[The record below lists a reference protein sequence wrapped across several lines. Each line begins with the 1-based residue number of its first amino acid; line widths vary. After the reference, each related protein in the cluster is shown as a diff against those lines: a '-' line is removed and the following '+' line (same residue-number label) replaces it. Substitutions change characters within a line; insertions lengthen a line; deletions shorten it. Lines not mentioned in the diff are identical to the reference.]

1 MLGVIRFGYQ
11 SAGVT
16 LGIVKTDG
24 KSGPTLVHLE
34 QVASQADAV
43 ATLQS
48 IASDIQVLTIYPS
61 PVEVRPGEA
70 FMTDLA
76 GSVALSNLVTA
87 RCDFDATLMLAYL
100 DPMIVEQLPV
110 GSVLCE
116 AACLAK
122 AFATVYHKETEVAVR
137 AGHLHISR
145 TQIDWFVYERGEL
158 VGHSLEFL
166 DASDIQGFENAMN
179 LMIDDVQ
186 TRLQSAFE
194 LVVVSGE
201 CTGDHRFRM
210 DWLRAQLQVEL
221 VQVFDLAGLH
231 TPSTA
236 PPATSLAASEMVPL
250 LGAVYAYLTDHG
262 ADFRGMVRSRPVAPQ
277 SPGVLDQLKG
287 LVAGGLVTRAPGG
300 TRRVEYLG
308 VVLGLMAI
316 AVLVGGQYAW
326 LVRREA
332 QLQIEQSVQT
342 RRAEANQALKQ
353 EAEQYRRYLE
363 ALNRRIEVVN
373 KMREAQGMN
382 YQISNDVSWQVP
394 SGLVLTTLK
403 VQGRTVTISG
413 YVTPGTVTQAQAEAG
428 QPVVLD
434 VVNPVTKFVRNLE
447 GTGGRYTNVQS
458 EYSLQ
463 SREEKSDFTIT
474 CQYQGNVFTDPIEP
488 QPVPELVVKATEHT
502 TAAPKTATAAKSGK

>member
-34 QVASQADAV
+34 QLASQADAV

-76 GSVALSNLVTA
+76 SSVALSNLVTA

-100 DPMIVEQLPV
+100 DPMIVEHLPV

-116 AACLAK
+116 AACLAE
-122 AFATVYHKETEVAVR
+122 AFTTVYGREAEQAVR
-137 AGHLHISR
+137 AGHLHLSR

-158 VGHSLEFL
+158 VGHSLEVL
-166 DASDIQGFENAMN
+166 DTNDIQGFENAMN

-201 CTGDHRFRM
+201 CTGDHRSRM
-210 DWLRAQLQVEL
+210 DWLRTQLQAEL
-221 VQVFDLAGLH
+221 IQVFDLAGLQP
-231 TPSTA
+231 PSA
-236 PPATSLAASEMVPL
+236 AMPATSLAVSEMVPL
-250 LGAVYAYLTDHG
+250 LGAVYAYLNDHG
-262 ADFRGMVRSRPVAPQ
+262 ADFRGMVRSRPVAHQP
-277 SPGVLDQLKG
+277 PGLIDQLKG
-287 LVAGGLVTRAPGG
+287 LVAGAVINVTPSG

-308 VVLGLMAI
+308 VVLGLVAI
-316 AVLVGGQYAW
+316 AVLVGGQYTW

-332 QLQIEQSVQT
+332 QLQLEQSVQT

-353 EAEQYRRYLE
+353 EAEQYRQYLD
-363 ALNRRIEVVN
+363 ALNHRIEVVN

-403 VQGRTVTISG
+403 VQGRNVTISG
-413 YVTPGTVTQAQAEAG
+413 YVTPTTVTQAQAEAG
-428 QPVVLD
+428 QPLVLD
-434 VVNPVTKFVRNLE
+434 VVDPVADFVRNLE
-447 GTGGRYTNVQS
+447 GAGRYTNVQS
-458 EYSLQ
+458 NYDLQ
-463 SREEKSDFTIT
+463 PQEEKSDFTIT

-488 QPVPELVVKATEHT
+488 QPVPELVVKATENT
-502 TAAPKTATAAKSGK
+502 TAAPKTATPAKSGK